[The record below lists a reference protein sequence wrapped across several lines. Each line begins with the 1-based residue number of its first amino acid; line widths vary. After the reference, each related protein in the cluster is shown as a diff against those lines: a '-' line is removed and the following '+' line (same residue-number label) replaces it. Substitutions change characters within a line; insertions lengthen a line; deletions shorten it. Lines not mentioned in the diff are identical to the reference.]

1 MVQQP
6 RQPGW
11 AWVGAPGDAR
21 PVSTSHQGAGVGKP
35 RSTEARA
42 PQGGARVRRSPRPP
56 LSLSVPSQVVQPDL
70 EEAGGLQGA
79 GEGAH
84 LRGDRGQDAGEGSP
98 WRRPG
103 ALRVCV
109 LRGDKR
115 GPSPVQT
122 PPPSPLLG
130 EGRACAD
137 LCCGPKT
144 CSLLLSPS
152 PEPYPRPNALCSQA
166 LVPSVPRAS
175 EAPLLP
181 LSKRRVLRGRDPSP
195 QCPLR
200 PAALEEGSC

>member
-1 MVQQP
+1 MCSLTLKKLVVFKELEKELISVVIAVKMQVRVP
-6 RQPGW
+6 PG
-11 AWVGAPGDAR
+11 AALGPCGCACC
-21 PVSTSHQGAGVGKP
+21 
-35 RSTEARA
+35 
-42 PQGGARVRRSPRPP
+42 GGTREGPP
-56 LSLSVPSQVVQPDL
+56 LC
-70 EEAGGLQGA
+70 
-79 GEGAH
+79 
-84 LRGDRGQDAGEGSP
+84 
-98 WRRPG
+98 RP
-103 ALRVCV
+103 
-109 LRGDKR
+109 
-115 GPSPVQT
+115 